1 MTVVVDASLALK
13 WVHAEEYTQ
22 EALALR
28 DNWQRA
34 AERAVAPP
42 IFRAEITNVLHRLAR
57 AERLSRPDAIDAMEL
72 LVGFVAIEEPV
83 GLYRRALDLAGT
95 LNLDAA
101 YDAQYLALAESFG
114 CDMWTADRKLVRAVE
129 MRFPKARWLGELP

>member
-13 WVHAEEYTQ
+13 WVHTEAYTQ

-57 AERLSRPDAIDAMEL
+57 AGRLSRPDAIDAMEL
-72 LVGFVAIEEPV
+72 LVAFVAIEEPV

-129 MRFPKARWLGELP
+129 RRFPKARWLGELP